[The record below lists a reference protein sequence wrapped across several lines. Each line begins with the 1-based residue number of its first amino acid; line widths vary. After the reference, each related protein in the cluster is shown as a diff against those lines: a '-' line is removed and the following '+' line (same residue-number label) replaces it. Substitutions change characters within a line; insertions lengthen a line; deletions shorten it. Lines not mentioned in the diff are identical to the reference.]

1 MVQDF
6 WDIQYLESDS
16 LSCKT
21 TQRVAEEERKRE
33 RVFEAISLFAI
44 YSKNLQATHTWKF
57 VTLTKMFLRMPH
69 ENKI

>member
-44 YSKNLQATHTWKF
+44 YSKNLQATHT
-57 VTLTKMFLRMPH
+57 
-69 ENKI
+69 